1 MLANKP
7 VGREAATKKY
17 DILSALMTYA
27 LAREKHTQKLI
38 LRLMS
43 LITTRYNWQRD
54 ELSMG
59 QKEIAK
65 LWSVDER
72 TVKRELAKLKSKGWI
87 KVKRAGARGRV
98 TLYSIKLEKLL
109 SETQTDWEKMGPD
122 FVLRL
127 TEMTALTTQN
137 VHETNIVPFAAAHQ
151 KCPENDG
158 SVWASASAYMFD
170 QDAAVFATWLQQ
182 LEEVGIEMGCL
193 MLIAPTK
200 FHATYVETHLADLIL
215 RAAMRMNPSIRTV
228 RVSA

>member
-1 MLANKP
+1 MLASKP

-27 LAREKHTQKLI
+27 LAREKRTQKLV

-72 TVKRELAKLKSKGWI
+72 TVKRELAKLKSKGWLE
-87 KVKRAGARGRV
+87 VKRAGARGRV
-98 TLYSIKLEKLL
+98 TLYSIKLEKVLY
-109 SETQTDWEKMGPD
+109 ETQADWQKMGPD

-127 TEMTALTTQN
+127 TEITAPAAQN
-137 VHETNIVPFAAAHQ
+137 VHETNIVPFSAANH
-151 KCPENDG
+151 KRPEEDG
-158 SVWASASAYMFD
+158 SVWASASAFLFD
-170 QDAAVFATWLQQ
+170 QDTTVFAAWLRQ
-182 LEEVGIEMGCL
+182 LEEAGQEGGCL
-193 MLIAPTK
+193 TLIAPTK
-200 FHATYVETHLADLIL
+200 FHATYVETHLADSIL
-215 RAAMRMNPSIRTV
+215 RTAMQVDPSIRSIRIST
-228 RVSA
+228 

>member
-1 MLANKP
+1 MLASKP
-7 VGREAATKKY
+7 VGRDAATKKY

-27 LAREKHTQKLI
+27 LAREKRTQKLI

-98 TLYSIKLEKLL
+98 TLYSISLENLL
-109 SETQTDWEKMGPD
+109 KETETDWAKMGPD
-122 FVLRL
+122 FVVRL
-127 TEMTALTTQN
+127 TEITAPTAPN
-137 VHETNIVPFAAAHQ
+137 VQGTNIVSFSAAQH
-151 KCPENDG
+151 KRPEQDG
-158 SVWASASAYMFD
+158 SIWRATSAFMYD
-170 QDAAVFATWLQQ
+170 QDTTVFVAWLQQ
-182 LEEVGIEMGCL
+182 LEEEGQENGCL
-193 MLIAPTK
+193 ILLAPTK
-200 FHATYVETHLADLIL
+200 FHATYVETHLADSIL
-215 RAAMRMNPSIRTV
+215 RAAMRVDPSIRSI
-228 RVSA
+228 RVNT

>member
-1 MLANKP
+1 MLASKA
-7 VGREAATKKY
+7 VGRDAATKKY

-72 TVKRELAKLKSKGWI
+72 TVKRELAKLKSKGWLE
-87 KVKRAGARGRV
+87 VKRAGARGRV
-98 TLYSIKLEKLL
+98 TLYRINLDIVLK
-109 SETQTDWEKMGPD
+109 ETQGEWEKIGPD

-127 TEMTALTTQN
+127 TEIIAPTAQN
-137 VHETNIVPFAAAHQ
+137 VHKTNIVPFSTAKQ
-151 KCPENDG
+151 IRPNDDG
-158 SVWASASAYMFD
+158 SIWSSASVFMYD
-170 QDAAVFATWLQQ
+170 QDSTTYVAWLQQ
-182 LEEVGIEMGCL
+182 LQEAGRDGGCL
-193 MLIAPTK
+193 TLMAPTK
-200 FHATYVETHLADLIL
+200 FHATYVETHLLSEIL
-215 RAAMRMNPSIRTV
+215 RAVNHVDPTIRTI
-228 RVSA
+228 RVNV